1 MLTAVSSD
9 DNRAK
14 SLDLGVDAFVGKPFD
29 NRILVSTCCNLIG
42 RYDELRRSFAKE
54 AKPLA
59 MPAVIKEEKDKKFVE
74 IFQLWLD
81 EHLQNPALNVDTMA
95 EAMRLGRTVFYARVK
110 TLVGMT
116 PNEYLKKRRMEVAAQ
131 MLASG
136 NANISEVAYKVG
148 FSDPHYFSQA
158 FKRYYGVT
166 PRKYQQGE

>member
-1 MLTAVSSD
+1 
-9 DNRAK
+9 
-14 SLDLGVDAFVGKPFD
+14 
-29 NRILVSTCCNLIG
+29 
-42 RYDELRRSFAKE
+42 
-54 AKPLA
+54 
-59 MPAVIKEEKDKKFVE
+59 
-74 IFQLWLD
+74 
-81 EHLQNPALNVDTMA
+81 MA
-95 EAMRLGRTVFYARVK
+95 EAMRLGRTVFYDRVK